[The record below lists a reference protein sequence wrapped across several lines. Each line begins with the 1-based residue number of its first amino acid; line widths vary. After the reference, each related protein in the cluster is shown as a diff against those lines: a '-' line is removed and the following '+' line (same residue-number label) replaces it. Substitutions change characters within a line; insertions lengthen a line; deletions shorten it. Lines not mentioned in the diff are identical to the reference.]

1 MPRHILIVDRD
12 PNARL
17 AMSIAL
23 KRAGYRVSSALT
35 EEEALSLV
43 TFPSGER
50 PAFSLLIIDT
60 ERKGAPGR
68 RLTDALNH
76 FSPPIPSLT
85 VSNFSDK
92 AFFIDLLSHGQ
103 NGFIEKVCCRDEAQ
117 RRIWNIDGKYTVKRS
132 RYEKG

>member
-1 MPRHILIVDRD
+1 M
-12 PNARL
+12 
-17 AMSIAL
+17 AMAIAL
-23 KRAGYRVSSALT
+23 RHVGYRVSSALD
-35 EEEALSLV
+35 EEEAVSLI
-43 TFPSGER
+43 TAANGDR

-60 ERKGAPGR
+60 EMKGAPGR
-68 RLTDALNH
+68 RLTDALMH
-76 FSPPIPSLT
+76 FSPPIPSLM